1 MLLTPGRVKAPT
13 NAFVVLRERAIQNF
27 EKVQHY
33 GFSGYFKPVV
43 GLPIKAIWQKQ
54 EKTKGLNKDGLL
66 TDIIET
72 RALHE
77 KMQPGKIATV
87 NNVISEIN
95 DTTPPLPYSLSKLQ
109 LIADKSSVFARK
121 NRTVVPIAL

>member
-1 MLLTPGRVKAPT
+1 MVFLD
-13 NAFVVLRERAIQNF
+13 I
-27 EKVQHY
+27 
-33 GFSGYFKPVV
+33 FKPGV

-109 LIADKSSVFARK
+109 LIADKKFGFSPAK
-121 NRTVVPIAL
+121 TEPVVPIAL